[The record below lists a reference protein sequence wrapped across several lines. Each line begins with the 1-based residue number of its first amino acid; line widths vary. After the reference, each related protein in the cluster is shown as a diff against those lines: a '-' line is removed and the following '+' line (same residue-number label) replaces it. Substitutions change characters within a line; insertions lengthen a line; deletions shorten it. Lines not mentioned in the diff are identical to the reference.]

1 MKAAN
6 KAGTRRD
13 FLPAGNTKIKKL
25 WGDRI
30 FDIVNALI
38 MILICVIDRPDCG
51 KFGEGSAV
59 SGEAVYRRI

>member
-30 FDIVNALI
+30 FDNCQCFNNDSDMHGNRLSTVLCFW
-38 MILICVIDRPDCG
+38 LRH
-51 KFGEGSAV
+51 
-59 SGEAVYRRI
+59 